1 MKALA
6 DMGMK
11 QGVLAPHERPHVPM
25 LRRLGFTGDDISV
38 VAQAMRHSPELLSS
52 LSSASPMWTAN
63 AATVSPSADSQDER
77 VHFTAANLNNKF
89 HRSIEAETTSQ
100 VLQAIFKMNV
110 TLYTTKHCHK
120 WLCLVTKV
128 QPITIV

>member
-38 VAQAMRHSPELLSS
+38 VAQAMRYSPELLSS
-52 LSSASPMWTAN
+52 LSSASQCGLQMLRQFHLRLIAKM
-63 AATVSPSADSQDER
+63 SAC
-77 VHFTAANLNNKF
+77 
-89 HRSIEAETTSQ
+89 I
-100 VLQAIFKMNV
+100 LQRL
-110 TLYTTKHCHK
+110 T
-120 WLCLVTKV
+120 
-128 QPITIV
+128 

>member
-1 MKALA
+1 
-6 DMGMK
+6 
-11 QGVLAPHERPHVPM
+11 M

-38 VAQAMRHSPELLSS
+38 VAQAMRYSPELLSS

-110 TLYTTKHCHK
+110 ILYTMKLYRK
-120 WLCLVTKV
+120 WLCSVMKG
-128 QPITIV
+128 QQITIV

>member
-1 MKALA
+1 
-6 DMGMK
+6 
-11 QGVLAPHERPHVPM
+11 M

-100 VLQAIFKMNV
+100 VLQAIFKMNA
-110 TLYTTKHCHK
+110 TLYTTKHYHK
-120 WLCLVTKV
+120 
-128 QPITIV
+128 